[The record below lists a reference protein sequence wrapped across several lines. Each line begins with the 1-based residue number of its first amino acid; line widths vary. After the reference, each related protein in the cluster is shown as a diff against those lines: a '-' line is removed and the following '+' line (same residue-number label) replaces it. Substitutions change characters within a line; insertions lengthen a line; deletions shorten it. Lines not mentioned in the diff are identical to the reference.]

1 MCRNARRVS
10 QLCEAL
16 GIHQSAKSGRFPAPE
31 FPHLEHELLVDELEA
46 AGVPPDGG
54 APPDGAWILPEEF

>member
-1 MCRNARRVS
+1 MCRNALRVS

-31 FPHLEHELLVDELEA
+31 FPHLEHALLVDELEA
-46 AGVPPDGG
+46 AGG
-54 APPDGAWILPEEF
+54 PPDGAWILPEEF